1 MLATSVRRVKV
12 WGGSNNMRVVQSIPA
27 LPTLPSKDWCEE
39 HDAIEYFWDN
49 IIKTKTDNNHN
60 AN

>member
-1 MLATSVRRVKV
+1 
-12 WGGSNNMRVVQSIPA
+12 MRVVQSIPA